1 MTTEN
6 SISTWQESLSS
17 LPDKQFFNIMRLYLG
32 EIETPYNKQ
41 KLISRL
47 ASFLKT
53 PENLSTLTAYLDE
66 DELKILAAIRFIPN
80 ATKETLADFFTG
92 TFSLA
97 VIYSKVINLSERLII
112 YSKKDKFSDNEFLYL
127 NPLLF
132 ETLES
137 FLSYKYLLPDAEVK
151 EFLTEDI
158 FTISSDFLA
167 AFISYMK
174 IHGISC
180 KSDGIIKKNDMN
192 RLEQIFPGRTKLI
205 QYLMTSFINL
215 NLVIEKEK
223 GFEIDFSR
231 LNFFADL
238 EPLYQY
244 CFLCAASVSRF
255 SREGLKKEAQLLID
269 CLSSI
274 PEHGFTRETILHLAF
289 LVGTYTD
296 DGNAVAKKSRFT
308 EILEQSRISNNTSP
322 EQNADILD
330 RMIDSA
336 IEFGLLQNIG
346 KDENKKDVYIFKASS
361 FEKNST
367 HTDPKVVNIDS
378 TFTVTI
384 MPGLELKKLL
394 KLISFMMIK
403 KFGIVCEYEVSK
415 QSVSAGFDND
425 WIPQSIFEE
434 IEKYT
439 YYELPQNFKINIS
452 EWYNSYNSSILYHG
466 FILKVSKANIQFT
479 ENNPNINKYIKEKL
493 ADGIYLLNIPPAADI
508 SSFVDESGLEFLGNV
523 KSFVPKV
530 ENSVL
535 PLLKPGKKVSINST
549 ADSICEKKNIND
561 SYKMINA
568 LLEKLKSKNYEQ
580 NIKES
585 LEHRILNKL
594 ILSEEQLTKAAVR
607 TEIFEAGGMDFS
619 GKIHLLD
626 AALKEEDMIEMEFPT
641 ADGKG
646 GTFTIIGKPLYLT
659 KEIGEAIVRF
669 QIEPSKDIENIL
681 VSRISHL
688 RRLRF

>member
-1 MTTEN
+1 MIILLGMN
-6 SISTWQESLSS
+6 LM
-17 LPDKQFFNIMRLYLG
+17 NITR
-32 EIETPYNKQ
+32 EDI
-41 KLISRL
+41 IHL
-47 ASFLKT
+47 A
-53 PENLSTLTAYLDE
+53 NLSKL
-66 DELKILAAIRFIPN
+66 
-80 ATKETLADFFTG
+80 
-92 TFSLA
+92 
-97 VIYSKVINLSERLII
+97 NLS
-112 YSKKDKFSDNEFLYL
+112 D
-127 NPLLF
+127 
-132 ETLES
+132 
-137 FLSYKYLLPDAEVK
+137 
-151 EFLTEDI
+151 
-158 FTISSDFLA
+158 
-167 AFISYMK
+167 
-174 IHGISC
+174 
-180 KSDGIIKKNDMN
+180 
-192 RLEQIFPGRTKLI
+192 
-205 QYLMTSFINL
+205 
-215 NLVIEKEK
+215 
-223 GFEIDFSR
+223 
-231 LNFFADL
+231 
-238 EPLYQY
+238 
-244 CFLCAASVSRF
+244 
-255 SREGLKKEAQLLID
+255 
-269 CLSSI
+269 
-274 PEHGFTRETILHLAF
+274 
-289 LVGTYTD
+289 
-296 DGNAVAKKSRFT
+296 
-308 EILEQSRISNNTSP
+308 
-322 EQNADILD
+322 
-330 RMIDSA
+330 
-336 IEFGLLQNIG
+336 
-346 KDENKKDVYIFKASS
+346 
-361 FEKNST
+361 
-367 HTDPKVVNIDS
+367 
-378 TFTVTI
+378 
-384 MPGLELKKLL
+384 
-394 KLISFMMIK
+394 
-403 KFGIVCEYEVSK
+403 
-415 QSVSAGFDND
+415 
-425 WIPQSIFEE
+425 EE